1 MAPGQDNNA
10 SQPIA
15 SLPNSQYGTDVQA
28 MEKLGT
34 PDGATT
40 SNSTNNSTN
49 TSKSTNLLPY
59 LQGANAI
66 AGLAG
71 TIAALTKQQPLHS
84 VETPRQQNYFPQSH
98 EDLIMMLHRLASL
111 GK

>member
-1 MAPGQDNNA
+1 MAPGLDNNA
-10 SQPIA
+10 SQPIT
-15 SLPNSQYGTDVQA
+15 SLPNSQYVTDVPA
-28 MEKLGT
+28 SEKLGT
-34 PDGATT
+34 PAAATT
-40 SNSTNNSTN
+40 SNSTKNNSTN
-49 TSKSTNLLPY
+49 LVPY

-66 AGLAG
+66 AGLTG

>member
-10 SQPIA
+10 SQPIT
-15 SLPNSQYGTDVQA
+15 SLPNSQYVTDVPA
-28 MEKLGT
+28 SEKLGT
-34 PDGATT
+34 T
-40 SNSTNNSTN
+40 SN
-49 TSKSTNLLPY
+49 STNLLPY

-111 GK
+111 GKS

>member
-10 SQPIA
+10 SQPIT
-15 SLPNSQYGTDVQA
+15 SLPNSQYVTDVPA
-28 MEKLGT
+28 SEKLGT
-34 PDGATT
+34 PAAATT
-40 SNSTNNSTN
+40 SNSTN
-49 TSKSTNLLPY
+49 LMPY

>member
-1 MAPGQDNNA
+1 MAPGLDNNA
-10 SQPIA
+10 SQPIT
-15 SLPNSQYGTDVQA
+15 SLPNSQYVTDVPA
-28 MEKLGT
+28 SEKLGT
-34 PDGATT
+34 PAAATT
-40 SNSTNNSTN
+40 SNSTNTG
-49 TSKSTNLLPY
+49 KSTNLMPY